1 MPFQRYFL
9 FVTLSCLFTMAG
21 RAQAPSWKTLQLGV
35 LSLKYP
41 PTWVM
46 AKRHGKVETYVV
58 LTPDSMR
65 NLPIKVFQIIELPVI
80 GDHTYARFKKDFAT
94 VLTSNP
100 DWPTKILK
108 SKEISFKGHKT
119 MYAEIIRSSLPGK
132 VYGINAGGVIYAI
145 LLLQSRHVGVPD
157 PKMEK
162 DGAAILNSITIDQ

>member
-1 MPFQRYFL
+1 MLFQRYFL

-21 RAQAPSWKTLQLGV
+21 RGQAPSWKSLQLGV

-46 AKRHGKVETYVV
+46 EKTHGKVETYVV

-65 NLPIKVFQIIELPVI
+65 SLPIKVLQIIELPVI

-94 VLTSNP
+94 MLTSNP

-108 SKEISFKGHKT
+108 TEEISFKGHKT
-119 MYAEIIRSSLPGK
+119 MYAEIIRSSLRGK
-132 VYGINAGGVIYAI
+132 VYGINTGGVIYAI

-157 PKMEK
+157 PKMER
-162 DGAAILNSITIDQ
+162 DGAAILDSITFD